1 MLVGE
6 FIDTSH
12 VLFVCL
18 EDEYRYLLTQFLF
31 HEKSSLLQ
39 KIFAWGGYVIVKV
52 LNDRTAFFVGV
63 REYFVLDNVDD
74 RKKSPQR
81 FFL

>member
-18 EDEYRYLLTQFLF
+18 EDQYRYLLTQFLF

-39 KIFAWGGYVIVKV
+39 KIFAWGGYVIV
-52 LNDRTAFFVGV
+52 
-63 REYFVLDNVDD
+63 
-74 RKKSPQR
+74 
-81 FFL
+81 

>member
-6 FIDTSH
+6 FMDTSH

-18 EDEYRYLLTQFLF
+18 EDQYRYLLTQFLF

-39 KIFAWGGYVIVKV
+39 KNLRMGRVRNCISVK
-52 LNDRTAFFVGV
+52 
-63 REYFVLDNVDD
+63 
-74 RKKSPQR
+74 
-81 FFL
+81 